1 MTTTAVAQGNNFL
14 LPNATFFVELILF
27 VIILIIFYRY
37 IVPPLSKSMREREE
51 MVRKAA
57 RDREEATRQL
67 RQAEER
73 YQSELSDARVEAARI
88 RDEARAEAQEI
99 RDEMKQK
106 ADQEVARLR
115 EQGERDLA
123 GQREEAMRQLRGEV
137 GGLSSVLA
145 ERIVGRPLP
154 GEVQQ
159 RSTVDRFL
167 AELDERSGTSAATA
181 HPSTGAGG
189 NG

>member
-14 LPNATFFVELILF
+14 LPNATFFVELVLF
-27 VIILIIFYRY
+27 VIVLVIFYRY
-37 IVPPLSKSMREREE
+37 IVPPLSKSMRDREE
-51 MVRKAA
+51 MVRKTA
-57 RDREEATRQL
+57 RDREDTTRQIQ
-67 RQAEER
+67 QAEER
-73 YQSELSDARVEAARI
+73 YRFALSDARVEAARI
-88 RDEARAEAQEI
+88 RDEARAEAQGI

-115 EQGERDLA
+115 ETGERDLA
-123 GQREEAMRQLRGEV
+123 AQRDETMRQLRGDV
-137 GGLSSVLA
+137 GGLSTGLA
-145 ERIVGRPLP
+145 ERIVGRSLP

-167 AELDERSGTSAATA
+167 AELDERSGTSAATT